1 MSTNIASAGSPPD
14 GRNSDLLR
22 AIVPALDDRSKWGD
36 IADDWQV
43 IARDRRA
50 FRLRGFSWFK
60 AHVESNV
67 SVLVRSIDRMEAELK
82 LRPRWYGAP
91 WPWEDDFASAQLFAA
106 AKGAPLRFDKAAKAL
121 LVCELVAKDKG
132 LPSEVVYRYMRI
144 EPAIFR
150 LLDFDADYLQ
160 AAEQHRPGIL
170 VQLGDSL
177 GQPRK
182 VFQKMMAGQTVS
194 YRLAYRTREALIA
207 AVPQHPPGRIVI
219 GQGRSHRVTCVDEI
233 IDGVSDPGASSEVTS
248 EGTPLDPGKPAER
261 AGYLDQDAERTNIK
275 PPRPWDRPG
284 KPLPPGDDP
293 PAPEEPEGVET

>member
-1 MSTNIASAGSPPD
+1 MIAVEDSMPYPDSTLGSPPHED
-14 GRNSDLLR
+14 VDLLR

-36 IADDWQV
+36 IADDWEV

-50 FRLRGFSWFK
+50 FRVRGFSWFK
-60 AHVESNV
+60 ATVESNV
-67 SVLVRSIDRMEAELK
+67 SVLVRSVDRMEEELRR
-82 LRPRWYGAP
+82 RPRWYGAP
-91 WPWEDDFASAQLFAA
+91 WPWKDVFANAQLFAA
-106 AKGAPLRFDKAAKAL
+106 AKGEPLRFDKAAKAL

-207 AVPQHPPGRIVI
+207 AVPQHPPGKIVI
-219 GQGRSHRVTCVDEI
+219 GQGRAHRITCPDEI
-233 IDGVSDPGASSEVTS
+233 IDGWSDPETQPPPPFTPSVSAPSAVLS
-248 EGTPLDPGKPAER
+248 EGTSQELGNEGEVPKPE
-261 AGYLDQDAERTNIK
+261 AGS
-275 PPRPWDRPG
+275 P
-284 KPLPPGDDP
+284 DD
-293 PAPEEPEGVET
+293 